1 MAEENK
7 TLSDVTSA
15 LKQISAN
22 AAARKVKR
30 DAERAAAT
38 AERDAERAA
47 ATAER
52 RKKMSSKPMSKGS
65 SIQGLKGLRGG
76 FGGKIV

>member
-38 AERDAERAA
+38 AER
-47 ATAER
+47 
-52 RKKMSSKPMSKGS
+52 RKKRSSKPMSKGS
-65 SIQGLKGLRGG
+65 SIQGLKGLQGG
-76 FGGKIV
+76 FGEKIV